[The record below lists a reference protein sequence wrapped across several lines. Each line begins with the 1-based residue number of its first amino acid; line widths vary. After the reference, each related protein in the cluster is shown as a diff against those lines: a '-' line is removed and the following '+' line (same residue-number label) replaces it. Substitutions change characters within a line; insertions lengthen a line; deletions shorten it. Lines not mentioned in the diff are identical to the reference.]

1 MDDDH
6 FDCLKRLS
14 KKQLTLTDDKIFSQK
29 TLTLSDDRLEF
40 RGLLGSSSKAIF
52 AHKEIK
58 DLVFLVTTTPFS
70 SIIK

>member
-1 MDDDH
+1 MDNDH
-6 FDCLKRLS
+6 FGCLKRLS
-14 KKQLTLTDDKIFSQK
+14 EKQLTLTDDKIFSQK

-40 RGLLGSSSKAIF
+40 REFRGSYSKAIF

-58 DLVFLVTTTPFS
+58 DLMFLVTTTPFS